1 MRYVSLLSARRWS
14 IVVVLVAVISGL
26 GLMLRALAS
35 AEEPAKSQP
44 LAQANALSQ
53 AFRDAA
59 DKILPTVVMIKTTT
73 KPQQNDEGSPRRG
86 QRGRNP
92 FKGTPFEDFFD
103 DRDAPQFR
111 TPPFVQQG
119 VGSGVIIDPSGII
132 LTNAHVVEGADE
144 VLVQLADGRQFKA
157 SDIKTDDQ
165 TDLAVLRIK
174 ANEKLPAAKLGDS
187 SKMAIGDW
195 VLAVGNPFELEH
207 TVSAGIVSGTKRTL
221 PSGKRADYIQTDA
234 AINPGNSG
242 GPLVNLNGEVIGID
256 TAIASSSGGYQGVG
270 FAIPSNLAKWVTSQL
285 IEHGSVSRAYL
296 GVGITEIT
304 NDLAGKLG
312 VGPHQ
317 GVLVSEVFPDTPAA
331 KAGFEAGDVITAFAG
346 EKVGSPHELQQ
357 RVERSAFDSTQQ
369 VSVLRDK
376 KPLTLQVEVKALPQ
390 KFGVARTTPKG
401 VERHDDTSRSNEEL
415 GIEVSDLTPDLAEQ
429 LGLKGVSGAV
439 ITDVDP
445 NGLGAQKG
453 LREGMVIM
461 RVGKTTV
468 KNAEEFVAAMKNES
482 VKNGVLLL
490 VRTSGGNRFVV
501 IQQP

>member
-1 MRYVSLLSARRWS
+1 MKYVSLSSTRRWS
-14 IVVVLVAVISGL
+14 MVAVLVAGIGGL
-26 GLMLRALAS
+26 GLTLRGPVS
-35 AEEPAKSQP
+35 AEEPVKSEP
-44 LAQANALSQ
+44 LAQANALSK

-59 DKILPTVVMIKTTT
+59 NQILPTVVLIKTTT

-103 DRDAPQFR
+103 DREMPQFR

-174 ANEKLPAAKLGDS
+174 ADEKLPAAKLGDS

-195 VLAVGNPFELEH
+195 VLAVGNPFELES

-317 GVLVSEVFPDTPAA
+317 GVLVSEGLSRYPGCQSGIRGRRRNHCLCRREGGQPPRVAAASRAIGVQLHPA
-331 KAGFEAGDVITAFAG
+331 
-346 EKVGSPHELQQ
+346 
-357 RVERSAFDSTQQ
+357 
-369 VSVLRDK
+369 
-376 KPLTLQVEVKALPQ
+376 
-390 KFGVARTTPKG
+390 
-401 VERHDDTSRSNEEL
+401 
-415 GIEVSDLTPDLAEQ
+415 
-429 LGLKGVSGAV
+429 
-439 ITDVDP
+439 
-445 NGLGAQKG
+445 G
-453 LREGMVIM
+453 LRP
-461 RVGKTTV
+461 
-468 KNAEEFVAAMKNES
+468 S
-482 VKNGVLLL
+482 
-490 VRTSGGNRFVV
+490 
-501 IQQP
+501 